1 MSTSSLEPVYQAF
14 GYRFRNPDL
23 LTEALTHPSHEGK
36 SSYERLEFLGD
47 RVLGLVIA
55 ERLYEM
61 FPAAEEGRLAP
72 LLNLL
77 VRRETLATIAKTIG
91 LPDFII
97 LAPGEASTGGRA
109 KPAILA
115 DACEAVIAAIYLDGG
130 LEAARTFVTR
140 FWTQS
145 FRTLPTAE
153 AIDPKTTLQEL
164 LQGRG
169 EGLPVYRE
177 IEREGPPHDPL
188 FTIEVSAAGGATA
201 MGKGS
206 SKRKAERDAARAL
219 LEQLDESRTAK
230 ND

>member
-1 MSTSSLEPVYQAF
+1 MSTKSLEPIYQAF

-36 SSYERLEFLGD
+36 GSFERLEFLGD

-55 ERLYEM
+55 ERLYTM
-61 FPAAEEGRLAP
+61 FPVADEGRLAP

-77 VRRETLATIAKTIG
+77 VRRETLARIAKNIG

-97 LAPGEASTGGRA
+97 LAPGEAATGGRN

-130 LEAARTFVTR
+130 LEEARNFVMR
-140 FWTQS
+140 FWNQS
-145 FRTLPTAE
+145 LRNLPNVAT
-153 AIDPKTTLQEL
+153 DPKTALQEL
-164 LQGRG
+164 LQARG
-169 EGLPVYRE
+169 EALPVYVE
-177 IEREGPPHDPL
+177 VSREGPPHDPH
-188 FTIEVSAAGGATA
+188 FTIEVSSASGAKA
-201 MGKGS
+201 LGAGS

-219 LEQLDESRTAK
+219 LEQLDENRTAR

>member
-1 MSTSSLEPVYQAF
+1 MSTSSLEAVYQAF

-23 LTEALTHPSHEGK
+23 LTEALTHPSHEGE

-47 RVLGLVIA
+47 RVLGLVVA

-77 VRRETLATIAKTIG
+77 VRRETLATIGKTIG

-97 LAPGEASTGGRA
+97 LASSEAATGGRN

-130 LEAARTFVTR
+130 LEAARNFVTR

-145 FRTLPTAE
+145 FRTLPSE
-153 AIDPKTTLQEL
+153 ATDPKTALQEL
-164 LQGRG
+164 LQARG
-169 EGLPVYRE
+169 EALPVYRE
-177 IEREGPPHDPL
+177 IGREGPPHDPL
-188 FTIEVSAAGGATA
+188 FTIEVSSASGATA
-201 MGKGS
+201 QGKGT
-206 SKRKAERDAARAL
+206 SKRKAERDAAHAL
-219 LEQLDESRTAK
+219 LEQLNGSRTAT